1 MACQNCQLERI
12 YRLFEEKKQREAA
25 EARAKKAAKEAET
38 KIEAPAVEETAK
50 VEEGTAVK
58 AETPKTKKKA
68 TAKTTV
74 ETQEDK

>member
-12 YRLFEEKKQREAA
+12 YRLFEEKKKRETA
-25 EARAKKAAKEAET
+25 EAQVKRAAKGAET
-38 KIEAPAVEETAK
+38 KVEAPAVEETAK
-50 VEEGTAVK
+50 AEEETAVK

-68 TAKTTV
+68 TAKTAV